1 MNANTVVNAIA
12 NRQYNAAEEAIAE
25 MLQAK
30 VSDALVSKKEEVSQE
45 FGSQLGEAKH
55 DKDYDEFFNKAMKKF
70 GISSPADLKT
80 DEKKK
85 EFFDYVDKNFKAKN
99 EEVELDEK
107 EHTGKS
113 MGMDK
118 VKSKVK
124 AMSSDDQ
131 EYLLKL
137 LKGVKKLPKS
147 QLPEEAVGGVGT
159 PAGAATPSATAPTAS
174 FMPGTSRPRTPSPG
188 SKEGKRPDRGTDV
201 GMAIIDAVLDGLG
214 VPENKRRP
222 IIDRF
227 IGDLINGA
235 IPGLGIIRTIENIID
250 FVENLPGG
258 GAGGEG

>member
-1 MNANTVVNAIA
+1 MNTQVVVDAIA
-12 NRQYNAAEEAIAE
+12 NKQYLAAEEALSE
-25 MLQAK
+25 VLKQKM
-30 VSDALVSKKEEVSQE
+30 SDALVAKKEEVSQD

-55 DKDYDEFFNKAMKKF
+55 DKDYEEFFNKAMKKF

-113 MGMDK
+113 MSMDK

-124 AMSSDDQ
+124 AMNSDDQ

-137 LKGVKKLPKS
+137 LKGIKKLPKAL
-147 QLPEEAVGGVGT
+147 LPEEAVGGVGT

-174 FMPGTSRPRTPSPG
+174 FMPGTSRPRKPSPG
-188 SKEGKRPDRGTDV
+188 SKPGKKSDRGSDV
-201 GMAIIDAVLDGLG
+201 GGAVIDAVVDGLG
-214 VPENKRRP
+214 IPENKRRP
-222 IIDRF
+222 TIERF
-227 IGDLINGA
+227 IGDLINNS
-235 IPGLGIIRTIENIID
+235 IPGLGIIRTIENVITFI
-250 FVENLPGG
+250 EPLIP
-258 GAGGEG
+258 